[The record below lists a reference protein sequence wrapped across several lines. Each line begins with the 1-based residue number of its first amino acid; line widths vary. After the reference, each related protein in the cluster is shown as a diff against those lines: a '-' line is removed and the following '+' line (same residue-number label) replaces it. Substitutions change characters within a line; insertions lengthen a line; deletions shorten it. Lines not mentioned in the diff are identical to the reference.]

1 MPATLCIPIEE
12 NRGLLSPVSRH
23 FGRAPAFLLVDAATL
38 AHRVLPNTPS
48 EHPCDPC
55 RALVNEDIDVFLVGG
70 IGAHALEKIRA
81 RRRIA
86 VFRAP
91 PGRVADALALHIA
104 GRLPVVQEECRPPD
118 APPRPGLRVLSGP
131 SAGCRA
137 TSCGT

>member
-1 MPATLCIPIEE
+1 MSATLCIPIEE

-38 AHRVLPNTPS
+38 AHRVLPNAPS

-70 IGAHALEKIRA
+70 IGAHALEKIRG
-81 RRRIA
+81 RRRIP
-86 VFRAP
+86 VYRAP

-104 GRLPVVQEECRPPD
+104 GRLPVVLDECRPPD
-118 APPRPGLRVLSGP
+118 APPRTALPVLAAAAG
-131 SAGCRA
+131 GCRA
-137 TSCGT
+137 ACSGS